1 MISRPIRFFVV
12 AAIVALC
19 MTSVV
24 FPQTAPQASPAGDA
38 GAAAS
43 FNGLEQWKSAVSSG
57 DATALA
63 ALYST
68 TPKARII
75 TQKGDIDAAADIKF
89 WTDLKPHDVKAEVLQ
104 TTSSQPD
111 TQQIV
116 LAISLKSAS
125 HNDQTVYVN
134 EGQLWQHQGGQWK
147 LAAAKRTDITQ
158 LQQPTSTTADIYPDS
173 VDAHAEIKE
182 AISKA
187 AHDHK
192 RVILVFGA
200 NWCFDCHVLDKAFH
214 RDDIA
219 PLLNG
224 NFEVVHVD
232 IGKGDKNQDL
242 MKQYDVPMSKGIP
255 ALAVLDTNGK
265 LLFSQKDG
273 QFESARSLGPA
284 DLIDFLNKWKP
295 QAR

>member
-1 MISRPIRFFVV
+1 MRFV
-12 AAIVALC
+12 AAITIFALS
-19 MTSVV
+19 MTGVS
-24 FPQTAPQASPAGDA
+24 FPQSAVTAPSAADAS
-38 GAAAS
+38 AAAN
-43 FNGLEQWKSAVSSG
+43 FHGLEQWKSAVNSG
-57 DATALA
+57 DAAALT

-68 TPKARII
+68 TPKARVI
-75 TQKGDIDAAADIKF
+75 TQKGDIDAAADVKF

-104 TTSSQPD
+104 TTFPQPG

-134 EGQLWQHQGGQWK
+134 EGQLWQHEGEQWK
-147 LAAAKRTDITQ
+147 LVAAKRTDVTR
-158 LQQPTSTTADIYPDS
+158 LQQPTSTTTDIYPAAA
-173 VDAHAEIKE
+173 DAHSEIKE
-182 AISKA
+182 ALTKA
-187 AHDHK
+187 AHEHK
-192 RVILVFGA
+192 RVIVVFGA

-219 PLLNG
+219 PLLNA

-232 IGKGDKNQDL
+232 VGQGDKNQDL

-255 ALAVLDTNGK
+255 ALAVLDANGK

-284 DLIDFLNKWKP
+284 DLVDFLSKWKP

>member
-1 MISRPIRFFVV
+1 MISRSIGFFVV
-12 AAIVALC
+12 ISIFALC
-19 MTSVV
+19 MTTAG
-24 FPQTAPQASPAGDA
+24 FPQTSAPAPSAADAS
-38 GAAAS
+38 AAAN
-43 FNGLEQWKSAVSSG
+43 FNGLDQWKSAVSSG
-57 DATALA
+57 DAAALT

-75 TQKGDIDAAADIKF
+75 TQKGDIDASADVKF

-104 TTSSQPD
+104 TTSPQPG

-134 EGQLWQHQGGQWK
+134 EGQLWQHQGDQWK
-147 LAAAKRTDITQ
+147 LAAAKRTDVTQ
-158 LQQPTSTTADIYPDS
+158 LQQPTSTTADIYPAS

-182 AISKA
+182 ALAKA
-187 AHDHK
+187 ARDHK
-192 RVILVFGA
+192 RVIVVFGA
-200 NWCFDCHVLDKAFH
+200 NWCFDCHVLDKALH

-219 PLLNG
+219 PLLNA

-232 IGKGDKNQDL
+232 VGKGDKNQDV
-242 MKQYDVPMSKGIP
+242 MKQYDVPMLKGIP
-255 ALAVLDTNGK
+255 ALAVLDSNGK

-284 DLIDFLNKWKP
+284 DLVDFLNKWKP

>member
-1 MISRPIRFFVV
+1 MISRPLRFFAA
-12 AAIVALC
+12 AAISALC

-24 FPQTAPQASPAGDA
+24 FPQTAPQAPPAANA
-38 GAAAS
+38 GAAAN
-43 FNGLEQWKSAVSSG
+43 FNGLDQWKSAVSSG
-57 DATALA
+57 DAAQLA

-75 TQKGDIDAAADIKF
+75 TQKGDIDASADVKF

-104 TTSSQPD
+104 TTSPQPD

-116 LAISLKSAS
+116 LAISLKSGS

-134 EGQLWQHQGGQWK
+134 EGQLWQHQGDQWK
-147 LAAAKRTDITQ
+147 LAAAKRTDVTQ
-158 LQQPTSTTADIYPDS
+158 LQQPTSTTADIYHAS
-173 VDAHAEIKE
+173 VDAHSEIKE
-182 AISKA
+182 ALAKA

-219 PLLNG
+219 PLLAS

-232 IGKGDKNQDL
+232 VGQGDKNQDL

-255 ALAVLDTNGK
+255 ALAVLDANGK